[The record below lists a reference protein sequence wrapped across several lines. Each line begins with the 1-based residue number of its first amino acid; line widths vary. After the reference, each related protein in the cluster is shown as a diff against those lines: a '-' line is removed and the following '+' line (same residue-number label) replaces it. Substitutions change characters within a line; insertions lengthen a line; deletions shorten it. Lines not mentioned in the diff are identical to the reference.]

1 MTYRYNTRTR
11 LPLNTGYRADPTYD
25 KAHAQQQQQR
35 RVTQTLNKD
44 NNPPITKKLENYIQ
58 KIYPIISIMPQYN
71 INQTLVQYIFSFF
84 LRAIYKPT
92 IKSKNKSS

>member
-1 MTYRYNTRTR
+1 MTYRYKTRTR
-11 LPLNTGYRADPTYD
+11 LPLNTGYRAGHTYD

-44 NNPPITKKLENYIQ
+44 NNPRKLYPKN
-58 KIYPIISIMPQYN
+58 IYPIISIMPQYN
-71 INQTLVQYIFSFF
+71 ISQTLVQYIFSFF
-84 LRAIYKPT
+84 FRAIYKPT